1 MFLFILRKSNNKS
14 NRTLFLPKLALWR
27 AFFVANFP
35 GIMRKFLLIEGY
47 LVGENELNGETF
59 KKKYQSYIG
68 EDKTGTNGW

>member
-1 MFLFILRKSNNKS
+1 M
-14 NRTLFLPKLALWR
+14 WR
-27 AFFVANFP
+27 AFFVANFARF
-35 GIMRKFLLIEGY
+35 MRKFLLIEGY